1 MDFFL
6 PWTFLHPWTFSVDVY
21 TLHVLR
27 NPGLTCV
34 ILVYALKSV
43 FTCTVTSLVWTS
55 LAEWLYSITSPVADH
70 PPISVTRLMMFDA
83 WLAVVAVVHLLGVLL
98 QRTCQPVAVAIVDWL
113 CRPFLLLYAIVFST
127 IGFYINVYSLD
138 LRPLWT
144 TVVIAFAPPA
154 TGLGVGAL
162 AAAVGS
168 RLAADE
174 GAGWAIVAS
183 EAAVMNCGAVL
194 TMIRLGVASDVDADV
209 LSSPALWTT
218 FATPLTLML
227 AAASR
232 RLVCTVARQ
241 LQLIDDQIHHPSS
254 KPPDIHIEHN
264 ESAQTMRSRGISN
277 SHQLTAV

>member
-1 MDFFL
+1 M
-6 PWTFLHPWTFSVDVY
+6 
-21 TLHVLR
+21 
-27 NPGLTCV
+27 
-34 ILVYALKSV
+34 
-43 FTCTVTSLVWTS
+43 FTCTVTSVVWAS

-70 PPISVTRLMMFDA
+70 PPISVTRLMVFDA

-98 QRTCQPVAVAIVDWL
+98 HRSCQPVAVAIVDWL

-144 TVVIAFAPPA
+144 TVVVAFAPPA

-168 RLAADE
+168 RLAADVA
-174 GAGWAIVAS
+174 AGWAVVAT
-183 EAAVMNCGAVL
+183 ETAVMNCGAVL
-194 TMIRLGVASDVDADV
+194 TMIRLGITSDVDADV

-218 FATPLTLML
+218 FSTPLTLIL

-241 LQLIDDQIHHPSS
+241 LQLIDDEKRHPSS
-254 KPPDIHIEHN
+254 KQRDRHRQDN
-264 ESAQTMRSRGISN
+264 ESAQTTRSRGINN

>member
-1 MDFFL
+1 M
-6 PWTFLHPWTFSVDVY
+6 V
-21 TLHVLR
+21 
-27 NPGLTCV
+27 
-34 ILVYALKSV
+34 
-43 FTCTVTSLVWTS
+43 
-55 LAEWLYSITSPVADH
+55 
-70 PPISVTRLMMFDA
+70 FDA

-98 QRTCQPVAVAIVDWL
+98 HRSCQPVAVAIVDWL

-144 TVVIAFAPPA
+144 TVVVAFAPPA

-168 RLAADE
+168 RLAADVA
-174 GAGWAIVAS
+174 AGWAVVAT
-183 EAAVMNCGAVL
+183 ETAVMNCGAVL
-194 TMIRLGVASDVDADV
+194 TMIRLGITSDVDADV

-218 FATPLTLML
+218 FSTPLTLIL

-241 LQLIDDQIHHPSS
+241 LQLIDDEKRHPSS
-254 KPPDIHIEHN
+254 KQRDRHRQDN
-264 ESAQTMRSRGISN
+264 ESAQTTRSRGINN